1 MFRRFV
7 AIAAAAVMSA
17 TTSIALAQCN
27 CGGPVTSYVPDVP
40 SCTTH
45 CAPAV
50 VHYASAPRTTYL
62 APAAPHVTYY
72 VPVAQPYTVSFAPAA
87 QPRVAY
93 YGVAGWSLY
102 GTPKVYVP
110 GEPVRNVWRAIT
122 P

>member
-1 MFRRFV
+1 
-7 AIAAAAVMSA
+7 
-17 TTSIALAQCN
+17 
-27 CGGPVTSYVPDVP
+27 
-40 SCTTH
+40 
-45 CAPAV
+45 

-62 APAAPHVTYY
+62 APAAPRVAYY
-72 VPVAQPYTVSFAPAA
+72 VPVAQPYTASFAPAA